1 MVVSRTS
8 KMLAYINYRMRV
20 TIVDGRQ
27 IVGRFMAFDRHMN
40 IVLGDAEE
48 FRKLPPKKGLTEEE
62 RQVRR
67 VLGFL
72 LLRGEEVVSLTVEG
86 PPPQEDKRA
95 QAQQAPPGVGI
106 GKAAG
111 RGMPGVVP
119 GTVPGAPPP
128 GLAGPVRGVGG
139 AMGAH
144 MMPQFSAP
152 PMAGGMPPGMPP
164 PGFRPGMPPPGM
176 PPPGFRP
183 GMPPPGMP
191 PPGFRPGPPGP
202 PPP

>member
-86 PPPQEDKRA
+86 PPRRRTSARRRSRRPRA
-95 QAQQAPPGVGI
+95 WGS
-106 GKAAG
+106 G
-111 RGMPGVVP
+111 RP
-119 GTVPGAPPP
+119 
-128 GLAGPVRGVGG
+128 R
-139 AMGAH
+139 
-144 MMPQFSAP
+144 
-152 PMAGGMPPGMPP
+152 AGGCRGSSR
-164 PGFRPGMPPPGM
+164 GRSRARPRRGSRG
-176 PPPGFRP
+176 RCAASAA
-183 GMPPPGMP
+183 
-191 PPGFRPGPPGP
+191 RWART
-202 PPP
+202 